1 MRRYGDRS
9 RLLALAAIIFT
20 LIGARPEQA
29 RADDLNALSQDDKQW
44 VMAPKNYA
52 NTRYSGLDQ
61 INAGN
66 IANLHVAWTFS
77 VGAARGQEAA
87 PLVVDGTMYV
97 VSPYVLPNPN
107 QVFAL
112 DAATG
117 DLNWSYTPKP
127 NPSAM
132 GVACCDVVSRG
143 IAYDN
148 GKIFLATLD
157 MNAVAIDAKTGKEV
171 WHKQLGDIDKGETIT
186 MAPLVVKGKVLIGNS
201 GGEMGVR
208 GWLTAIDENNGNIAW
223 RAYATGPD
231 KDVLIGQDFKPYYD
245 SLKEQDLGV
254 KSWPPDAGKSAAEP
268 SGVGFPMIRASI

>member
-1 MRRYGDRS
+1 V
-9 RLLALAAIIFT
+9 IFA
-20 LIGARPEQA
+20 LIGAREQRA
-29 RADDLNALSQDDKQW
+29 RADDLNTLSQDDKQW

-77 VGAARGQEAA
+77 VGADRGQEAA
-87 PLVVDGTMYV
+87 PLVVDGTIYV

-117 DLNWSYTPKP
+117 DLKWSYTPKP

-157 MNAVAIDAKTGKEV
+157 MNAVAIDAKSGKEV
-171 WHKQLGDIDKGETIT
+171 WHQQLGDINKGETVT
-186 MAPLVVKGKVLIGNS
+186 MAPLAVKGKVLIGNS
-201 GGEMGVR
+201 GGEMG
-208 GWLTAIDENNGNIAW
+208 
-223 RAYATGPD
+223 
-231 KDVLIGQDFKPYYD
+231 
-245 SLKEQDLGV
+245 
-254 KSWPPDAGKSAAEP
+254 SAA
-268 SGVGFPMIRASI
+268 G